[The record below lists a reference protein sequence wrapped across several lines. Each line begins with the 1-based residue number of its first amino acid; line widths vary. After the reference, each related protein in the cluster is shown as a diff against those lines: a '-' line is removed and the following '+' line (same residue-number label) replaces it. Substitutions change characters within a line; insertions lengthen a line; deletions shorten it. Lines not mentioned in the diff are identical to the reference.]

1 MQHSGD
7 RSALSSEARWLGHRY
22 TVKEAAEILGTT
34 VGGVRSRIRSGAMDS
49 LKVRGMVYVFL
60 DLDQSELVEPG
71 QHDRKNGI
79 PLEEPDA
86 LLEAK
91 DKTIAELKEQIALL
105 RRELQRK
112 DAILSRTAEGM
123 VELLPTPAPETPGGS
138 QRVTLGVI
146 RNDNG
151 TRDAQ
156 EEQEKPKRPTLPH
169 GYRVV
174 ATASDA
180 WVLVAPRG
188 LRVAVYRGE
197 LDLWRAAL
205 DARKHHRRE

>member
-1 MQHSGD
+1 MQPSGD
-7 RSALSSEARWLGHRY
+7 RSASGSEASRLGHRY

-34 VGGVRSRIRSGAMDS
+34 VGGVRSRIRSGTMDS
-49 LKVRGMVYVFL
+49 LRVSGMVYVFL
-60 DLDQSELVEPG
+60 EPDRSELVEPNRG
-71 QHDRKNGI
+71 DRKNGI
-79 PLEEPDA
+79 PLEDRDA

-91 DKTIAELKEQIALL
+91 DKIIAELKEQVALL
-105 RRELQRK
+105 RRELKRK
-112 DAILSRTAEGM
+112 DAILSRTATGPA
-123 VELLPTPAPETPGGS
+123 ELLPAPAPEVPGGS
-138 QRVTLGVI
+138 KRVTLGRT
-146 RNDNG
+146 RNGNQAG
-151 TRDAQ
+151 AAR
-156 EEQEKPKRPTLPH
+156 EEKPERPTLPN

-205 DARKHHRRE
+205 DARKHHRCE